1 MKNSRDFIQSVNE
14 MVLEGDEVMVRF
26 NVEALY
32 SSIRIDRSLLAIKD
46 KLEDDGSWFEKTT

>member
-26 NVEALY
+26 DVEALY
-32 SSIRIDRSLLAIKD
+32 TSIPINRSLLAI
-46 KLEDDGSWFEKTT
+46 